1 MSRDDGFAVADMD
14 SAYFDDAKMRD
25 LWQRVQ
31 DPDRMARAV
40 ILHAATL
47 LGSWRQ
53 GERITVS
60 QASPLWM
67 PHDDQIVDDLKAVRM
82 LDRSGKIPPGPWSR
96 WFGAAY
102 GRRNARREIGR
113 AGGLASGKSRSTDG
127 EASVQGRSSDG
138 EPPVNPSVRPSV
150 PTVPSVP
157 SGRPSTRA
165 TRGRRNG
172 LKAVTTTGEDAIKWL
187 DQQYADGLM
196 DAAEYHRQREAL
208 AS

>member
-60 QASPLWM
+60 QAAPLWM
-67 PHDDQIVDDLKAVRM
+67 PHDGGIVDDMKSVRL
-82 LDRSGKIPPGPWSR
+82 LDRSGKIPLGPWNQ
-96 WFGAAY
+96 WFGVAFK
-102 GRRNARREIGR
+102 RREVRRETGR

-127 EASVQGRSSDG
+127 EASVQVESSPT
-138 EPPVNPSVRPSV
+138 EPVRPSV
-150 PTVPSVP
+150 RSVRSGPTGPSVP
-157 SGRPSTRA
+157 P
-165 TRGRRNG
+165 RGKN
-172 LKAVTTTGEDAIKWL
+172 D
-187 DQQYADGLM
+187 DGLTTPTTKEEALLALSARYQRGEM
-196 DAAEYHRQREAL
+196 QQLDYERQRKELL